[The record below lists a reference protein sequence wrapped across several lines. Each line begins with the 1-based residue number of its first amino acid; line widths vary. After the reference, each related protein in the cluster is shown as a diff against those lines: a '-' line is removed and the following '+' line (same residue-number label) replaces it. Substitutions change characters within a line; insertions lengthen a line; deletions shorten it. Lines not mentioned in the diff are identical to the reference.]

1 MFALK
6 YAHVI
11 MWFYVIV
18 PPISIIAAI
27 LVSLYSLHSREGATR
42 RCYSIF
48 KHMHIPDTLWK
59 NFIFKKTFTV
69 LKQKLNVDLF
79 LHRKF
84 SFVLTKAT
92 FILLQVKISRC

>member
-1 MFALK
+1 
-6 YAHVI
+6 
-11 MWFYVIV
+11 
-18 PPISIIAAI
+18 
-27 LVSLYSLHSREGATR
+27 
-42 RCYSIF
+42 
-48 KHMHIPDTLWK
+48 MHIPDTLWK